1 MRPQPCFVQF
11 VSFALLAFACGVMAE
26 TVPTTIQFNRD
37 IRPILSEN
45 CFRCHGPDKNQR
57 KAKLRLDIREVALE
71 KEAFVP
77 GKPDESEL
85 IRRINTT
92 NLDDVLPPVEMNK
105 TLLPA
110 QKKKLR
116 DWIAQGAEYQ
126 PHWAYITPVR
136 PAVPA
141 VGGRKSEA
149 GNPIDAFV
157 RAELDRRKIKSSPE
171 ADRRT
176 LLRRLSLD

>member
-45 CFRCHGPDKNQR
+45 CFRCHGPDKNNR
-57 KAKLRLDIREVALE
+57 KAKLRLDVREVALE

-85 IRRINTT
+85 VSRIYNTD
-92 NLDDVLPPVEMNK
+92 LDDLMPPVDSHKKLTE
-105 TLLPA
+105 A
-110 QKKKLR
+110 QKKKLKQ
-116 DWIAQGAEYQ
+116 WIAEGAEYE
-126 PHWAYITPVR
+126 PHWSYIAPVR
-136 PAVPA
+136 LPAPKVKNAKWP
-141 VGGRKSEA
+141 K
-149 GNPIDAFV
+149 NTIDSF
-157 RAELDRRKIKSSPE
+157 I
-171 ADRRT
+171 
-176 LLRRLSLD
+176 